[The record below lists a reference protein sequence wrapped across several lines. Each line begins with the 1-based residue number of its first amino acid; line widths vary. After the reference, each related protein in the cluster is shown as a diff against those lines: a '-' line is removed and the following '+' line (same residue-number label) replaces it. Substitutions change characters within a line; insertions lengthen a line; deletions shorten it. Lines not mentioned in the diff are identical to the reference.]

1 MQQLE
6 RKDCYCNAVF
16 SAACPFLVT
25 QVCLTIAKVV
35 AL

>member
-25 QVCLTIAKVV
+25 QVC
-35 AL
+35 